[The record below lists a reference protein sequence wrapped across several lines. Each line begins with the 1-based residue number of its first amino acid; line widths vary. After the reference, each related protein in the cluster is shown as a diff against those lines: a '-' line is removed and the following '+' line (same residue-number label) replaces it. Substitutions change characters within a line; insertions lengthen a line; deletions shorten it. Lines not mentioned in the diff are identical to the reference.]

1 MARFRRSRSRHR
13 VGRMRRSKGRFH
25 RGRRVK
31 RYGVSRGGIR
41 L

>member
-1 MARFRRSRSRHR
+1 MSRF
-13 VGRMRRSKGRFH
+13 
-25 RGRRVK
+25 RGRRRGSFRGRKRGRGRRIK

>member
-1 MARFRRSRSRHR
+1 MAFRKSGKRWSAKGNKRTRNKA
-13 VGRMRRSKGRFH
+13 RRI
-25 RGRRVK
+25 K